1 MYDDETKVGS
11 KGQDGTRK
19 NRTLGR
25 KDGKKE
31 VNKKGREEGKETRD
45 KEDWKINWEEKR
57 KDARKMKLKM
67 MMMKLKMS
75 SVTCC
80 SCGAHQCV
88 LYTCTRPARH
98 ANEELKKEKGDRMIG
113 WINKYMRWS

>member
-45 KEDWKINWEEKR
+45 KED
-57 KDARKMKLKM
+57 
-67 MMMKLKMS
+67 
-75 SVTCC
+75 
-80 SCGAHQCV
+80 
-88 LYTCTRPARH
+88 
-98 ANEELKKEKGDRMIG
+98 
-113 WINKYMRWS
+113 